1 MAVFLGM
8 LGAGNKK
15 AAPKGLPFVIS
26 GVAARR
32 FGACFALLIICGVG
46 SGGFSALAKDNH
58 FRYLR
63 AVRPALGLLLSGS
76 AIDASIDEITPG

>member
-1 MAVFLGM
+1 MAAFLGV

-32 FGACFALLIICGVG
+32 FGACFALLISAVLAQAVFRLWPRTIIFAIYGLCGLR
-46 SGGFSALAKDNH
+46 LAC
-58 FRYLR
+58 F
-63 AVRPALGLLLSGS
+63 
-76 AIDASIDEITPG
+76 